1 MNVDPRISFDFA
13 QIGGVRLHYAKAGT
27 GDRLVILLH
36 GFPECWYSWRH
47 QLIAL
52 SDQYTVVAPDLRGF
66 NLSDKPKA
74 VRDYAV
80 EKVADDVL
88 GLIRHFGRERAAVIG
103 HDWGAGVAWYLGFN
117 HPETLTKLGVL
128 QVPPPAIWKRNIS
141 LKQLMAS
148 WYMFFFQ
155 LPWLPEL
162 LLKSW
167 DFRLL
172 KDALRNSTA
181 QRGIFTA
188 VDIAVFKEAW
198 RQEGAVT
205 GMLNYYRANF
215 FSRLLRPSD
224 TEQRVSVPTLFVYG
238 QQDHAILPETVAGV
252 RDVVDAE
259 FEQYLVSQSAHWI
272 QQEVPEAMN
281 EILKEFLAK

>member
-1 MNVDPRISFDFA
+1 VVF
-13 QIGGVRLHYAKAGT
+13 GVQSS
-27 GDRLVILLH
+27 
-36 GFPECWYSWRH
+36 E
-47 QLIAL
+47 
-52 SDQYTVVAPDLRGF
+52 
-66 NLSDKPKA
+66 A
-74 VRDYAV
+74 V
-80 EKVADDVL
+80 
-88 GLIRHFGRERAAVIG
+88 
-103 HDWGAGVAWYLGFN
+103 
-117 HPETLTKLGVL
+117 TKLGVL

-155 LPWLPEL
+155 LPWLPEF

-205 GMLNYYRANF
+205 GMLNYYRANV

>member
-117 HPETLTKLGVL
+117 HP
-128 QVPPPAIWKRNIS
+128 R
-141 LKQLMAS
+141 
-148 WYMFFFQ
+148 
-155 LPWLPEL
+155 
-162 LLKSW
+162 
-167 DFRLL
+167 R
-172 KDALRNSTA
+172 
-181 QRGIFTA
+181 
-188 VDIAVFKEAW
+188 
-198 RQEGAVT
+198 
-205 GMLNYYRANF
+205 
-215 FSRLLRPSD
+215 
-224 TEQRVSVPTLFVYG
+224 
-238 QQDHAILPETVAGV
+238 
-252 RDVVDAE
+252 
-259 FEQYLVSQSAHWI
+259 
-272 QQEVPEAMN
+272 
-281 EILKEFLAK
+281 